1 MSALTKWNPFH
12 TSAIPAMDPFRE
24 IENIE
29 RRLESLIERSPMR
42 FGREAG
48 FGAEWAPQVDIFEDE
63 KQYTIKADLPEVV
76 RSDIKV
82 TFKDGI
88 LEISGERKSEKEETG
103 RRFHRE
109 ERCYGTFLRSF
120 SLPLGA
126 EGEKA
131 KADFH
136 HGVLVV
142 HVPKSRES
150 AAKAIEV
157 KVS

>member
-1 MSALTKWNPFH
+1 
-12 TSAIPAMDPFRE
+12 MDPFRE
-24 IENIE
+24 IESIE
-29 RRLESLIERSPMR
+29 RRLESLMERTPMR
-42 FGREAG
+42 FGRAAG
-48 FGAEWAPQVDIFEDE
+48 LGSLEWSPQVDIFEDE
-63 KQYTIKADLPEVV
+63 KEYTLKADLPDVA

-82 TFKDGI
+82 TFRDGV
-88 LEISGERKSEKEETG
+88 LEISGERKCEKEETG
-103 RRFHRE
+103 RRFHRA
-109 ERCYGTFLRSF
+109 ERFYGSFLRSF

-142 HVPKSRES
+142 HVPKSKES